1 MTAKWLSV
9 VGIGE
14 AGLDS
19 LSTEARAVV
28 AAAEVLVGGARHL
41 AMIPDDGRERLEWP
55 TPISDAFPAIEAR
68 RGTRFCVLATGDPL
82 NYGVGAMLARH
93 FSIEDLDFMPGP
105 SAFSLAAARLGWSR
119 PDTECITIHGR
130 PAERVRGVIA
140 PGRRLLILCGNGGDP
155 GRVAGMLSAGGYA
168 DSPMVAFEHMGG
180 PKERHIEGTAGA
192 WPPNPIADFVTLA
205 VECIA
210 GAGAVTHSHAAGLP
224 DEAFVNDGQLTK
236 REVRA
241 ATLAML
247 APLPGEILW
256 DVGAGCGSIAIEWL
270 RVHPACRAVAIE
282 RDEKRLGYVREN
294 AAALGVPWLE
304 AVGGLA
310 PAALDGLDQ
319 PDAVFVGG
327 GVAAEGLLD
336 ACWAALKSGGRLV
349 ANVISVEGE
358 RTLYDWH
365 AAHGGEFRRIAVQH
379 AIPVGRFMS
388 WRPKMPV
395 TQYVGVKP

>member
-1 MTAKWLSV
+1 MTAKWLTV

-14 AGLDS
+14 AGLAS
-19 LSTEARAVV
+19 LAPTARAVV
-28 AAAEVLVGGARHL
+28 DAAEVLVGGARHL

-55 TPISDAFPAIEAR
+55 TPISDAFPDIEAR

-93 FSIEDLDFMPGP
+93 FPIEDLDFMPGP
-105 SAFSLAAARLGWSR
+105 SAFSLAAARFGWSL
-119 PDTECITIHGR
+119 PDAECLTIHGR
-130 PAERVRGVIA
+130 PADRVRGAVA
-140 PGRRLLILCGNGGDP
+140 PGRRLLILCGNGDDP
-155 GRVAGMLSAGGYA
+155 ASVAVMLSGCGYA
-168 DSPMVAFEHMGG
+168 GSSLAAFEHMGG
-180 PKERHIEGTAGA
+180 PKERRIEGTAGA
-192 WPPNPIADFVTLA
+192 WPPEPIADLVTLA
-205 VECIA
+205 VECVADA
-210 GAGAVTHSHAAGLP
+210 GATTYSHAAGLP

-247 APLPGEILW
+247 APLPGELLW

-270 RVHPACRAVAIE
+270 RVHPSCRAVAIE
-282 RDEKRLGYVREN
+282 RDEKRLGFIREN
-294 AAALGVPWLE
+294 AAALGVPCLE
-304 AVGGLA
+304 MVGGVA
-310 PAALDGLDQ
+310 PAALDGLD
-319 PDAVFVGG
+319 PPHAVFVGG
-327 GVAAEGLLD
+327 GVAAEGLLE
-336 ACWAALKSGGRLV
+336 ACWAALKSGSRLV

-358 RTLYDWH
+358 HALYGWQ

-379 AIPVGRFMS
+379 ATPVGRFLS